1 MRAPSRD
8 VTPHWIRPVTDR
20 LSPTITTL
28 VILNAVLFSAF
39 LLVKQLR
46 VPIQDHLALTPY
58 ALSGGEPWQ
67 LLSSLFVHLDPISF
81 LFNLIGL
88 WFVGATIERQ
98 LGRTRFLA
106 IFFVPALLGNLTI
119 AGVTLLTRGA
129 ELYSGFG
136 LAVLAM
142 FVAFG
147 RIYDRT
153 PARILGGLV
162 LEARTLTLILIGF
175 ALFADIMRGSLPAL
189 GGDVVAILAG
199 YVVAGGR
206 GDGLRE
212 LFSRFR
218 GGGGR
223 SKPSRRRFSVVEGGR
238 QEDRRT
244 RYLN

>member
-8 VTPHWIRPVTDR
+8 VTPPWIRPVTDR
-20 LSPTITTL
+20 LSPTITVL
-28 VILNAVLFSAF
+28 VVVNALVYSAF
-39 LLVKQLR
+39 LLVAPLR
-46 VPIQDHLALTPY
+46 MPIQDYLALTPN
-58 ALSGGEPWQ
+58 ALAGLQVWQ
-67 LLSSLFVHLDPISF
+67 LASALFVHLEPLSF
-81 LFNLIGL
+81 FFDLLGL

-98 LGRTRFLA
+98 LGRTRFLVT
-106 IFFVPALLGNLTI
+106 FFVPALAGNLAI
-119 AGVTLLTRGA
+119 AGLVLLTKRPEIYA
-129 ELYSGFG
+129 GFG

-153 PARILGGLV
+153 PARIFGGLV

-175 ALFADIMRGSLPAL
+175 ALFGDIMRGSLPAL
-189 GGDVVAILAG
+189 AGDVVAILGG
-199 YVVAGGR
+199 YLLAGGR
-206 GDGLRE
+206 GEGLRD
-212 LFSRFR
+212 LFTRL
-218 GGGGR
+218 GGGKGP